1 MRIKDEDKSISQCLM
16 LRQFFGFVLVHKEKV
31 TTTTTTWAHIKDT
44 QKGIAKQKYFWCY
57 LLEAF
62 FAFSSRWCSMLI
74 WVRREREK
82 KMWGE
87 HTKKIMYP
95 ALTPAD
101 DIHRG
106 WWFFFSVSRTIFFCT
121 HIFLVDSK
129 EDRKLFKNAKSIKIM
144 RENGKIFLWS
154 KVRSVDWSLLN
165 FNLNEI
171 KLL

>member
-1 MRIKDEDKSISQCLM
+1 MGIKDEDKSISQCLM

-31 TTTTTTWAHIKDT
+31 TTTTTWAHIKDT

-82 KMWGE
+82 NVGWT
-87 HTKKIMYP
+87 HKKN
-95 ALTPAD
+95 
-101 DIHRG
+101 HVSRSHSC
-106 WWFFFSVSRTIFFCT
+106 WWYTQRMMIFFSVSRTIFFCT